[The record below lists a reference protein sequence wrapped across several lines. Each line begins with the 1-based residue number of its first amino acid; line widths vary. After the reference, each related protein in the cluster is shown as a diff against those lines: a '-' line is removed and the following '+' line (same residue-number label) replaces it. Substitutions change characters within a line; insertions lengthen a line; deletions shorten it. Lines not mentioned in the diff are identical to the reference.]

1 MSLLRTLKL
10 APVFAAVLSSVV
22 LAGEQK
28 LAIDEEK
35 YAMLQAAYLFNIA
48 KFISWPEHQQ
58 NQPFRLCLL
67 GEHTSKLYPYFSKAF
82 EQRPLGQRQIEV
94 HPLAADSELPSCQLV
109 YLTSD
114 SSSPLPLLAIKPA
127 PLRVTA
133 PGVAV
138 TGSVLF
144 DLSMEAGRIIIYHN
158 QAAQAEFQLPI
169 NTALLRVTRP
179 LPGGIPAG
187 AIP

>member
-22 LAGEQK
+22 LAAEQK
-28 LAIDEEK
+28 LAVDEEK

-58 NQPFRLCLL
+58 KQPFRLCLL

-82 EQRPLGQRQIEV
+82 EKRPLGQRQIEV

-114 SSSPLPLLAIKPA
+114 SPLPLLVIKPDI
-127 PLRVTA
+127 LRVTA

-179 LPGGIPAG
+179 LPGGIP
-187 AIP
+187 